1 MRYAGSPKG
10 SQWRTDY
17 AAAPEVSVVRGLGPF
32 FFETLDEGPDGRCL
46 FPAYGNDEC
55 T

>member
-1 MRYAGSPKG
+1 MRYAGSTKG
-10 SQWRTDY
+10 SQWRTDH
-17 AAAPEVSVVRGLGPF
+17 AAAPEVSVVRGLRP

-46 FPAYGNDEC
+46 FPTYGNDEY